1 MVQKSQEKFWD
12 VNIDNMVI
20 LYLIEMRN
28 NSKYLIGYL
37 EKVIRT
43 LVLILPNMSGYVKI
57 KLEIIIIRI
66 INWCLCV

>member
-12 VNIDNMVI
+12 VNVDNMVI

-28 NSKYLIGYL
+28 NFKYLIGYL

-57 KLEIIIIRI
+57 KLEIIITI

>member
-57 KLEIIIIRI
+57 KLEITIRI
-66 INWCLCV
+66 IN

>member
-12 VNIDNMVI
+12 VNVDNMVI

-57 KLEIIIIRI
+57 KLEIIIRI
-66 INWCLCV
+66 IN

>member
-57 KLEIIIIRI
+57 KLEIIIRI

>member
-57 KLEIIIIRI
+57 KLEIIIRI
-66 INWCLCV
+66 IN

>member
-20 LYLIEMRN
+20 LYLIEVRN

-57 KLEIIIIRI
+57 KLEIIIRI
-66 INWCLCV
+66 IN